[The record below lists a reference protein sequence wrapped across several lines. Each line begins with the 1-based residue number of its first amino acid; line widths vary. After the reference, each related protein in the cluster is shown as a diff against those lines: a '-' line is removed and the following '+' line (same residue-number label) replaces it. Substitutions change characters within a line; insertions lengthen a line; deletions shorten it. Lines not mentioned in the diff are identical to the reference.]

1 MIHPQGSGDR
11 ITWLGHAMVLLEV
24 SGTRLVTDP
33 VLRRRI
39 GHLRRHVAVPAAPG
53 QLDAV
58 LLSHVHRDHMDLP
71 SLRRFDERA
80 MLIVPRGAGRSLRSL
95 RREVIEL
102 APGEHVVV
110 NGVRVDAVPAVHD
123 ARRSPLSRTV
133 GAVGYVVDERVYF
146 AGDTECYAAMADLAP
161 LDCALLPV
169 WGWGLSLGPGH
180 MNPGEAAEAAALL
193 RPAVAV
199 PIHWGT
205 FLPIWAAGRHLHL
218 LRDPPRRFAARAA
231 ELAPA
236 TRVEILPPGG
246 SLPLGALSG
255 RRDE

>member
-1 MIHPQGSGDR
+1 MINPRGSGDR
-11 ITWLGHAMVLLEV
+11 ITWLGHATVLLEL

-33 VLRRRI
+33 VLRPRL

-53 QLDAV
+53 GLDAV
-58 LLSHVHRDHMDLP
+58 LLSHVHRDHMDLR
-71 SLRRFDERA
+71 SLRLLDERA
-80 MLIVPRGAGRSLRSL
+80 TLIVPRGAGRSLRSL
-95 RREVIEL
+95 RRDVTEL

-110 NGVRVDAVPAVHD
+110 GGVRVDAVPAVHE
-123 ARRSPLSRTV
+123 ARRFPLSRV
-133 GAVGYVVDERVYF
+133 VEAVGYVIDERVYF
-146 AGDTECYAAMADLAP
+146 AGDTERYATMADLAP
-161 LDCALLPV
+161 LDCALLPI

-180 MNPGEAAEAAALL
+180 MDPGEAAEAAALL

-205 FLPIWAAGRHLHL
+205 FLPLGAARRHLHL
-218 LRDPPRRFAARAA
+218 LHDPPHRFAARAA

-236 TRVEILPPGG
+236 TQVEILPPGG

-255 RRDE
+255 RRGE